1 MEIMK
6 EEEINTFYIFEKLNK
21 DLFQG
26 EGNLV
31 RVISAFDEIG
41 LGVGYEVKLYVV
53 KDEQLKELLEIIP
66 NRKKKNIVSFN
77 LLPFCTEVTNPET
90 EEVVYLPTG
99 LMKVLSTKIED
110 ESSVIF
116 KDSLKTTELRYK
128 SMEEIPFVKNN
139 VILNKYK
146 IVKIDDFEGTI
157 KANLSSKDRKIKTE
171 VKDFCFKLYEEIEEL
186 KEQEKDKVLESLR
199 CMKSKINSHMLFSEK
214 EIELFNSMY
223 ERFLLSIK
231 KGEESSLYPYNITK
245 KRLNKRE
252 K

>member
-146 IVKIDDFEGTI
+146 IVKIDGFVGTI
-157 KANLSSKDRKIKTE
+157 KANLSSKDRKIKT
-171 VKDFCFKLYEEIEEL
+171 VASF
-186 KEQEKDKVLESLR
+186 
-199 CMKSKINSHMLFSEK
+199 
-214 EIELFNSMY
+214 
-223 ERFLLSIK
+223 
-231 KGEESSLYPYNITK
+231 
-245 KRLNKRE
+245 
-252 K
+252 